1 MRILGWLSSLLLAFC
16 VAVLVYNLENAGPR
30 GDRGSPL
37 YPGDGPLPRGG
48 GRYVVGL
55 PYEVGGQWYS
65 PAEQP
70 QYDETGT
77 ASWYGPQFHRRQTAN
92 GEWFDMDYVTAA
104 HTTLPLPSYV
114 RVTNLE
120 NGRTLVVRVN
130 DRGPFVGDRI
140 IDLSRKAAEILK
152 MKNKG
157 TARVRVQYIGRA
169 PLDDDG
175 SDLAAMNRGSRG
187 ERQLAQQPTE
197 LIQRPLLA
205 DASLITGSL
214 KPLSPD
220 RGYAIQIAYFGNPEN
235 AGRTQSKL
243 ADIGP
248 IDISPA
254 STASGTLF
262 RVRMGPLSGAEQ
274 AQAALQRVISAGYA
288 DARLVPWD
296 SAL

>member
-16 VAVLVYNLENAGPR
+16 VAVLVYTLENRGPS
-30 GDRGSPL
+30 GGGGSPL

-55 PYEVGGQWYS
+55 PYEVAGQWYS

-70 QYDETGT
+70 QYDETGV

-120 NGRTLVVRVN
+120 NGRALVVRVN

-140 IDLSRKAAEILK
+140 IDLSRKAADILK

-175 SDLAAMNRGSRG
+175 TDLAAMNRGARG
-187 ERQLAQQPTE
+187 ERQLAQQPAE
-197 LIQRPLLA
+197 PMERPLLA

-220 RGYAIQIAYFGNPEN
+220 RVYAIQIAYFGNPEN
-235 AGRTQSKL
+235 AGRTRTKL

-248 IDISPA
+248 VDISPT

-262 RVRMGPLSGAEQ
+262 RVRMGPLSGAEE
-274 AQAALQRVISAGYA
+274 AQGALQRVISAGYA
-288 DARLVPWD
+288 DARLVPWE
-296 SAL
+296 STL